1 MVHKSS
7 YSIPDLVEAVEEKRI
22 TLPTVQRGFVWRPSQ
37 IENLWDSLLRG
48 YPIGAFVFAP
58 TDSST
63 LELLDGQQR
72 LTAICLGLGAQT
84 FRDSDRELRI
94 FVDLW
99 PSGYVDDSRRY
110 IIRVITR
117 SHPWGYRRR
126 DNTKTLEQSAIRQ
139 AIERFGVTD
148 PIKLGALDRFF
159 PQDAHLPVPLADLFK
174 ADSPEGAWEAVEAS
188 PAWPTATNID
198 ETRARALAE
207 TIWEQGQKILS
218 DENRCVPALY
228 LDWNRLVEP
237 EPPLEFRGLDASEP
251 DEHENPDDIET
262 LFVRLNDGGSPLAG
276 EDLNYSILKARI
288 TANTLDSIETH
299 CQPFYRPARFITIAY
314 RLYRTLKPS
323 RPADRAGSV
332 SLRLKPRQFQREL
345 GKDTAGFEDFIH
357 ELFANKYDGV
367 DLLAYLKRVLVYR
380 ADTLPFGLP
389 YVTAMELSEQA
400 PEILFLLCYRVRRG
414 DRFSPTTNEKL
425 HRRMLGVMSLLL
437 WFRRRSGA
445 SELRR
450 VLNNLWPAAVSLKEP
465 ERFWSQTAIDRAMI
479 DDGVPPITP
488 LSNVQPLLAEL
499 KKRKKNQ
506 REAGWKK
513 KLGALLDDPFLG
525 PALRNRSLLLY
536 GQRQFLAEYLPEE
549 QFHLQD
555 TAVPFDWDHISP
567 QNRIKG
573 RWHIP
578 SYLHDCYNLIGNLRA
593 WPYAFNRM
601 DGDLAPAV
609 KLNPFRTDDERA
621 SPIVK
626 SRWTSWLEEHAPGLD
641 SSRLSRELLTWSRC
655 SKAWLKCDPDDL
667 RDKTQAQ
674 ALCELIMDRGVG
686 LYAEWYRELRLDD
699 LLCDASPK
707 LLDRGLNHQTWS
719 DLADWENKQDWQVA
733 VFLDQDTKQWWFK
746 GIPACGDGLYLYFG
760 YPDPKKTPQ
769 QLLKADAIEFGLADM
784 EEAGTLKNVV
794 IPAEFESRYSAESGT
809 FLWQTFT
816 LVSTDDASYCALLQE
831 LYGWLAQLPAQKRAS
846 IEGSKLAN
854 AFKQS
859 LKGQYR
865 NAL

>member
-7 YSIPDLVEAVEEKRI
+7 YSIPDLVEAVEAKRI

-58 TDSST
+58 TDSNT

-72 LTAICLGLGAQT
+72 LTAICLGLRAQT

-99 PSGYVDDSRRY
+99 PPGYIDDSRRY

-126 DNTKTLEQSAIRQ
+126 DNTKTLDQSAIRQ
-139 AIERFGVTD
+139 AIESFGVTD
-148 PIKLGALDRFF
+148 PIRSGNLDNFF
-159 PQDAHLPVPLADLFK
+159 PHDARLPVPLADLFE
-174 ADSPEGAWEAVEAS
+174 ADSPAGAWKAVKAS
-188 PAWPTATNID
+188 PAWLTATNID
-198 ETRARALAE
+198 EAHARDLAE
-207 TIWEQGQKILS
+207 AIWEQGQKILS
-218 DENRCVPALY
+218 AENRCVPALY

-237 EPPLEFRGLDASEP
+237 ETHAEPAVSDASET
-251 DEHENPDDIET
+251 DEHEKPDDIET
-262 LFVRLNDGGSPLAG
+262 LFVRLNDGGSPLSV

-288 TANTLDSIETH
+288 TADTLNSIDTH

-314 RLYRTLKPS
+314 RLYRTLQTS
-323 RPADRAGSV
+323 RTSDRFGSV

-345 GKDTAGFEDFIH
+345 GKDTAGFEDFIQ
-357 ELFANKYDGV
+357 ELFANNYDGV
-367 DLLAYLKRVLVYR
+367 DLLEYLKRVLVYQT
-380 ADTLPFGLP
+380 DTLPFGLP
-389 YVTAMELSEQA
+389 YVTAMGLSEQA
-400 PEILFLLCYRVRRG
+400 PEILFLLCYRVLRG
-414 DRFSPTTNEKL
+414 DRFSPTTNKEL
-425 HRRMLGVMSLLL
+425 HRRMLGVTSLLL

-450 VLNNLWPAAVSLKEP
+450 VLNNLWPAAVSLNEP
-465 ERFWSQTAIDRAMI
+465 ERFWSQAAIDRAMI
-479 DDGVPPITP
+479 DDGLPPITP
-488 LSNVQPLLAEL
+488 LPNVESLLASL
-499 KKRKKNQ
+499 KERKKHQ

-513 KLGALLDDPFLG
+513 KLDALLDDPFLG

-578 SYLHDCYNLIGNLRA
+578 PYLNDCYNLIGNLRA

-621 SPIVK
+621 SPIAK
-626 SRWTSWLEEHAPGLD
+626 GRWTSWLKEHAPTLD
-641 SSRLSRELLTWSRC
+641 RSRLSQELLTWSSC

-674 ALCELIMDRGVG
+674 ALCELIMERGVS
-686 LYAEWYRELRLDD
+686 LYADWYRELRLDD
-699 LLCDASPK
+699 LLCDATPK
-707 LLDRGLNHQTWS
+707 LLDRGLDHRTWS
-719 DLADWENKQDWQVA
+719 NLADWKNEPA
-733 VFLDQDTKQWWFK
+733 SLASVFLEQDTKQWWFK
-746 GIPACGDGLYLYFG
+746 DIPACGDGLHLYFG
-760 YPDPKKTPQ
+760 YPDPEKTPQ

-784 EEAGTLKNVV
+784 EDAGTLKNVV
-794 IPAEFESRYSAESGT
+794 IPTELESRYYAESGT

-816 LVSTDDASYCALLQE
+816 LVSTDDASYRALLQE
-831 LYGWLAQLPAQKRAS
+831 LHGWLEQLPTQKNAR

-854 AFKQS
+854 EFKQS
-859 LKGQYR
+859 LTGRFR
-865 NAL
+865 NPL